1 MGLTKRTTGDS
12 ERLKRAVLIGPDFTD
27 ALRTLAEK
35 EIVSPEALFHGMVER
50 TLSSPIEAAGFL
62 EYLKGAWCS
71 DKPSEGRPVD
81 VLRVGALTSSLL
93 LYLAYKTGLD
103 CKTGE
108 AAEHLISFHARS
120 AAPAVIH

>member
-1 MGLTKRTTGDS
+1 MGLTKRTTGDR
-12 ERLKRAVLIGPDFTD
+12 ERLKRAVLIDPDFTEV
-27 ALRTLAEK
+27 LRSLAQR
-35 EIVSPEALFHGMVER
+35 EIISPETLFHGMVER
-50 TLSSPIEAAGFL
+50 TLSSPAESAGFQ

-71 DKPSEGRPVD
+71 EKPSGGRPVD

-93 LYLAYKTGLD
+93 IYLAYKTGLD

-108 AAEHLISFHARS
+108 AAELLISFHAQS

>member
-1 MGLTKRTTGDS
+1 MGLTKRATGDR
-12 ERLKRAVLIGPDFTD
+12 ERLKRAVLIDPDFTD

-50 TLSSPIEAAGFL
+50 TLSSPTEAAGFL

-71 DKPSEGRPVD
+71 DKPSEGRQVD
-81 VLRVGALTSSLL
+81 VLRVGALTSSL
-93 LYLAYKTGLD
+93 AYKTGLD

-108 AAEHLISFHARS
+108 VAEHLISFHARS